1 MMSDKDIRAAVVVG
15 TIVLFLLIGLILIF
29 LEDHTGWSLRKA
41 LRKAKSGTK
50 AEWNMVKKGE
60 RETAKKVEEALST
73 WLFNAALL
81 GCRMDIV
88 KSVFR
93 VEATILPPYQ
103 WLCPEIGE
111 QFRIIIEDESDGIK
125 TQRKI
130 LKERIHDLRTVLKSE
145 PGKGLAASKRQLR
158 ISYLRSSITDL
169 TTTFQNRGD
178 QWQKK
183 LRDGIQVDK
192 KRFATVSLLKHGTE
206 VGGSA
211 EGPKSRILLQLQDRY
226 YVLVLTEKMEVSI
239 SSLKENSIA
248 DVLND
253 ITNFNSDERERVR
266 KDIERIQEERK
277 AA

>member
-1 MMSDKDIRAAVVVG
+1 
-15 TIVLFLLIGLILIF
+15 
-29 LEDHTGWSLRKA
+29 
-41 LRKAKSGTK
+41 
-50 AEWNMVKKGE
+50 
-60 RETAKKVEEALST
+60 
-73 WLFNAALL
+73 
-81 GCRMDIV
+81 
-88 KSVFR
+88 